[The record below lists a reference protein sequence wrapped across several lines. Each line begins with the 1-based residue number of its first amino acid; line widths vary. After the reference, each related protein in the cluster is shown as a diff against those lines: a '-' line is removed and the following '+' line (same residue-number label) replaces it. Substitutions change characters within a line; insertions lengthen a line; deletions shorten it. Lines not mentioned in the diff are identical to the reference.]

1 MAHYAVYDEDDQN
14 YTTDFSKLAYYNF
27 SGFSPSAFQ
36 IPTVED
42 LLAKV
47 YISRVLLGL
56 VYAAILLV
64 CTVGNTLLVAVVCR
78 FEGTRTRANRL
89 LVNLVISDLMTALL
103 ANRLLVNLVIS
114 DLMTASLCVPFNIDY
129 YVVRSEDWVFGT
141 EMCGAVNYI
150 KTVSLY
156 VSTNTLVA
164 MAIDRCLAVTSNLRS
179 RKPTKRLYIPI
190 LLIWL
195 ASLLLAIPDL
205 IFSDTV
211 QFHFGDI
218 GDVYDELFFLTGA
231 DNVSSDDSYDFL
243 SPYTGNY
250 AGVDVRTY
258 CRRMWS
264 IDQKVAYRAKSLLI
278 FVVQFAVPA
287 IIMVIC
293 SLLVVRTVWW
303 RKIPG
308 IQCGWQIKA
317 VERSRRKSFL
327 LVILVFSFIIC
338 LGPSHVYDLVRD
350 YGNVLQK
357 EVANTM
363 MFYVFEAIAMSNC
376 VINTIAYVAVDNRM
390 RKYIKRL
397 FLTKLCRP
405 RTPNP
410 SRTHTRSISSFSYR
424 GRTLSFQER
433 RQFVRT
439 IEGSSTTNL
448 ALDYYI
454 MIKLSRQ
461 LGDQYIQRRLQNG
474 PNVRIVVQKETAL

>member
-1 MAHYAVYDEDDQN
+1 MAHYAVYDDDDQN
-14 YTTDFSKLAYYNF
+14 YTTDFTKLPYYNF

-103 ANRLLVNLVIS
+103 
-114 DLMTASLCVPFNIDY
+114 CVPFNIDY

-164 MAIDRCLAVTSNLRS
+164 MAIDRCLAVTSSLRS

-218 GDVYDELFFLTGA
+218 GDVYDEL
-231 DNVSSDDSYDFL
+231 
-243 SPYTGNY
+243 
-250 AGVDVRTY
+250 TY

-287 IIMVIC
+287 IIMVVC

-363 MFYVFEAIAMSNC
+363 MFYVFEAVAMSNC

-474 PNVRIVVQKETAL
+474 SNVRIVVQKETAL

>member
-1 MAHYAVYDEDDQN
+1 M
-14 YTTDFSKLAYYNF
+14 
-27 SGFSPSAFQ
+27 
-36 IPTVED
+36 
-42 LLAKV
+42 
-47 YISRVLLGL
+47 
-56 VYAAILLV
+56 
-64 CTVGNTLLVAVVCR
+64 
-78 FEGTRTRANRL
+78 
-89 LVNLVISDLMTALL
+89 
-103 ANRLLVNLVIS
+103 
-114 DLMTASLCVPFNIDY
+114 CVPFNIDY
-129 YVVRSEDWVFGT
+129 YVVRSEDWIFGT
-141 EMCGAVNYI
+141 AMCGAVNYI

-190 LLIWL
+190 IFIWV

-205 IFSDTV
+205 VFSDTV

-218 GDVYDELFFLTGA
+218 GDVYDELFFVGGTNA
-231 DNVSSDDSYDFL
+231 SDDDAFDFL
-243 SPYTGNY
+243 APYTGNY

-264 IDQKVAYRAKSLLI
+264 IDQKLAYRSKSLLI
-278 FVVQFAVPA
+278 FVLQFAIPA
-287 IIMVIC
+287 IIMAVC

-317 VERSRRKSFL
+317 MERSRRKSFL
-327 LVILVFSFIIC
+327 LVVLVISFIVC
-338 LGPSHVYDLVRD
+338 LGPSHIYDLLRD

-363 MFYVFEAIAMSNC
+363 MFYIFEAIAMSNC

-405 RTPNP
+405 RAAA
-410 SRTHTRSISSFSYR
+410 SRTHTRSTSSYTYR

-433 RQFVRT
+433 RQYVRT
-439 IEGSSTTNL
+439 VEGSSTTNL
-448 ALDYYI
+448 ALDYYL

-461 LGDQYIQRRLQNG
+461 MGEQYKRRMLNG
-474 PNVRIVVQKETAL
+474 SNVRIVVQKETAL

>member
-1 MAHYAVYDEDDQN
+1 MADYALYSDDQN
-14 YTTDFSKLAYYNF
+14 YTTDFSKLPYYNF
-27 SGFSPSAFQ
+27 SGFPSSAFQ
-36 IPTVED
+36 LPTVED

-47 YISRVLLGL
+47 YVSRVLLGL
-56 VYAAILLV
+56 VYSAILLV

-78 FEGTRTRANRL
+78 FEGTRTRANLL
-89 LVNLVISDLMTALL
+89 LVNLVVSDLMTALL
-103 ANRLLVNLVIS
+103 ANLLLVNLVVS
-114 DLMTASLCVPFNIDY
+114 DLMTALLCVPFNIDY

-141 EMCGAVNYI
+141 AMCAAVNYI

-164 MAIDRCLAVTSNLRS
+164 MAIDRCLAVTSDLRS

-190 LLIWL
+190 AIIWVS
-195 ASLLLAIPDL
+195 SLLLAIPDL

-211 QFHFGDI
+211 EFHFGDI
-218 GDVYDELFFLTGA
+218 GDVYDELFFVTGA
-231 DNVSSDDSYDFL
+231 NVSDDSYDFL

-278 FVVQFAVPA
+278 FVLQFAVPA
-287 IIMVIC
+287 IIMAVC

-317 VERSRRKSFL
+317 MERSRRKSFL
-327 LVILVFSFIIC
+327 LVILVISFILC
-338 LGPSHVYDLVRD
+338 LGPSHIYDLIRD

-363 MFYVFEAIAMSNC
+363 MFYVFEGFAMSNC
-376 VINTIAYVAVDNRM
+376 VINTVAYVAVDNRM

-397 FLTKLCRP
+397 FVTKLCRP
-405 RTPNP
+405 RKTT
-410 SRTHTRSISSFSYR
+410 SRTHTRSSSSFTYR
-424 GRTLSFQER
+424 GRTLSFQEK
-433 RQFVRT
+433 RQFIRT

-461 LGDQYIQRRLQNG
+461 LGDQYRRRMQNAT
-474 PNVRIVVQKETAL
+474 IVEQKETAL